1 MMKGGFIMGDRM
13 SMINEQ
19 GYPMPGS
26 YGYKPLNEEDNRK
39 VLEENA
45 KKDSDKKKDDT
56 KNEKE

>member
-1 MMKGGFIMGDRM
+1 MSDRM

-39 VLEENA
+39 ILEENA
-45 KKDSDKKKDDT
+45 KNDSDNKNDT
-56 KNEKE
+56 KNEKVE

>member
-1 MMKGGFIMGDRM
+1 M
-13 SMINEQ
+13 SDKFGLVTEQ

-39 VLEENA
+39 ILEENA
-45 KKDSDKKKDDT
+45 KKDSDKKNDT

>member
-1 MMKGGFIMGDRM
+1 M
-13 SMINEQ
+13 SDKFGLITEQ
-19 GYPMPGS
+19 GYNMPGS

-39 VLEENA
+39 ILEENA

>member
-1 MMKGGFIMGDRM
+1 M
-13 SMINEQ
+13 SDKFGLITEQ

-39 VLEENA
+39 ILEENA
-45 KKDSDKKKDDT
+45 KKDSDKKKNDT

>member
-1 MMKGGFIMGDRM
+1 MMKGGFRM
-13 SMINEQ
+13 SDKFGVITEQ

-39 VLEENA
+39 ILEENA
-45 KKDSDKKKDDT
+45 KKDSDKKNDT

>member
-1 MMKGGFIMGDRM
+1 MGDRM

>member
-1 MMKGGFIMGDRM
+1 MMKGEFRM
-13 SMINEQ
+13 SDKFGLITEQ

-45 KKDSDKKKDDT
+45 NKDSDKKNDT

>member
-1 MMKGGFIMGDRM
+1 M
-13 SMINEQ
+13 SDKFGVITEQ
-19 GYPMPGS
+19 GYPMDGS

-39 VLEENA
+39 GLEENA